1 MLSDDADSDLEPTI
15 RLLGG
20 VLDDI
25 ANGRL
30 RVPNFQRPFVWRP
43 DQMLDLFDSIER
55 GYPIGS
61 ILLWETTDTV
71 DSLSS
76 IGDVPIPAAPTNR
89 PVSYV
94 LDGHQR
100 LSTLF
105 GVLRR
110 HGRPPN
116 ADDQREWK
124 WRIYRDLEPKTDNE
138 RYRHHRGAGNPPA
151 PVPSS
156 YLPVRAVSTTRDFL
170 QFSRRLDVSIRD
182 RERLER
188 LVDEADRVA
197 QRITSY
203 KIALIKLG
211 GGELGQA
218 VEVYTRLNRRGI
230 RMDADQ
236 VISALTHR
244 GGQRTLSEKIDDIV
258 RSVASTGFGELPR
271 QAVFRSVLAI
281 GDEPDVLSPRW
292 ERIADRMQNRL
303 VDAVPA
309 AEQAIHAAVSF
320 LRRIG
325 LPLANLLPY
334 GHQLLL
340 LASFFHHRPE
350 PSGDQKLR
358 LQQWFWVTSWA
369 GSFAGANSATVRRGL
384 EEMRL
389 FAKGIGTLHLDI
401 EDVQPV
407 PEPFNLNSARAVAYI
422 AWEAGE
428 FPKRLDPL
436 GQEFDVVRQLAAGAS
451 QAYRPILAGDQRA
464 ANRLILPTI
473 AGTSVHRALL
483 DLPDSGSL
491 MLDFGDGPYSYA
503 FTKRFLKS
511 HGIPE
516 LAWQR
521 LREGNG
527 DLFLQQR
534 AAYLEKKLRSFANGI
549 NIPLGPGLV
558 GVADDDTD
566 HG

>member
-1 MLSDDADSDLEPTI
+1 MLSNNSDSQVEPTI
-15 RLLGG
+15 RLLSE

-25 ANGRL
+25 AIGKL

-61 ILLWETTDTV
+61 ILLWETTDVV

-76 IGDVPIPAAPTNR
+76 IGDIELPPAPTNR

-110 HGRPPN
+110 QGRPPL

-124 WRIYRDLEPKTDNE
+124 WRVYRDLEPRTENE
-138 RYRHHRGAGNPPA
+138 RYRHHRGVGSPPA
-151 PVPSS
+151 AVPIN
-156 YLPVRAVSTTRDFL
+156 YLPVRAVNTTRDFL
-170 QFSRRLDVSIRD
+170 QFSRRLDVTVRD
-182 RERLER
+182 RDRLDR
-188 LVDEADRVA
+188 LVDEADGVA
-197 QRITSY
+197 QRIKGY

-211 GGELGQA
+211 AGELGQA
-218 VEVYTRLNRRGI
+218 VEVYTRLNRRGV

-244 GGQRTLSEKIDDIV
+244 SGQRTLSDKIDDIV

-271 QAVFRSVLAI
+271 QAVFRSVLAV
-281 GDEPDVLSPRW
+281 GGEPDVLSPRW

-303 VDAVPA
+303 VDAVPKT
-309 AEQAIHAAVSF
+309 EQAVHAAVSF
-320 LRRIG
+320 LRQIG

-334 GHQLLL
+334 GHQLLVL
-340 LASFFHHRPE
+340 TTFFHHCPE

-358 LQQWFWVTSWA
+358 LEQWFWVTSWA
-369 GSFAGANSATVRRGL
+369 GSFAGANSATVRRSL
-384 EEMRL
+384 DEMRQ
-389 FAKGIGTLHLDI
+389 FARGSGGLKLDI

-407 PEPFNLNSARAVAYI
+407 PLPFNLNSARAVAYI
-422 AWEAGE
+422 AWEASE
-428 FPKRLDPL
+428 FPVRLDPL
-436 GQEFDVVRQLAAGAS
+436 GQEFEVVRQLAAGAA
-451 QAYRPILAGDQRA
+451 QAYRPILQGDQRA
-464 ANRLILPTI
+464 ANRLVLPTV
-473 AGTSVHRALL
+473 AGTNVHRALL
-483 DLPDSGSL
+483 DLPTPS
-491 MLDFGDGPYSYA
+491 MLDFGDGPFSYA
-503 FTKRFLKS
+503 FTKRFLAS

-521 LREGNG
+521 LMDGN
-527 DLFLQQR
+527 DELFLER
-534 AAYLEKKLRSFANGI
+534 REVFLADRLRRFAKGI
-549 NIPLGPGLV
+549 GVPLGPGLV

-566 HG
+566 HD